1 MGYLAELLIF
11 LSILVNDM
19 DLIAGKSVLLHNLLL
34 LLFQFHNVVFVFMLF
49 VYLFWIFDLQHLFCL
64 GLYDPDDHLCIDL
77 VIRLN
82 ATIVMDS

>member
-1 MGYLAELLIF
+1 VDYLAEPLIF

-19 DLIAGKSVLLHNLLL
+19 DLIAGKSVLLHT
-34 LLFQFHNVVFVFMLF
+34 LLFLLFHSVDFVFILL

-64 GLYDPDDHLCIDL
+64 GLYAPLDHLYIDL